1 MVSIVSLCTY
11 IYTIAYAHH
20 SLIPPTDYLPVYFQA
35 SQMASAIGSGVDM
48 IVFCVVIPVFA
59 IVGGVSVQIVGR
71 YCPQNYIGWAFM
83 IAGFGI
89 LSLLDENSS
98 RAMYIGCQVP
108 LAIGLGIIWV
118 STQFAILAPLPFSNS
133 AHALAF
139 FTFFR
144 CFAQV

>member
-1 MVSIVSLCTY
+1 
-11 IYTIAYAHH
+11 
-20 SLIPPTDYLPVYFQA
+20 
-35 SQMASAIGSGVDM
+35 MASAIGSGVDM

-83 IAGFGI
+83 VAGFGV

-133 AHALAF
+133 APALAF

-144 CFAQV
+144 CFAQVSLNPISSSETDRG